1 MAYEQVKLREILER
15 AVGHSW
21 SIPEFQRGFVRK
33 STRKFGTFFWYLLAY
48 RNKAQDWDEHGH
60 RIGFEG
66 GGRSCCLAFQI
77 RRQCRP
83 SPGKPMHANPLE
95 TTLRSIARLEEAKV
109 REPRLTEPDHARWHR
124 FRRKLGWRAFIEILH
139 EDLAG
144 AFPIPFDLAR
154 WPTSP
159 LSSLTEAEAEQLI
172 ADAARSSA
180 TPVDPTAFLYECARS
195 LGLPTSGTLSGLPKV
210 QPHHRI
216 LELPGSGGLIA
227 AVLCVGSSGLAFN
240 AQFTFVA
247 ETTAEHVAIGLAA
260 VELRANEPRIL
271 TLDALRAAL
280 KGGETFDRAFGLGD
294 SPLAALLDKSL
305 KLDARLV

>member
-1 MAYEQVKLREILER
+1 
-15 AVGHSW
+15 
-21 SIPEFQRGFVRK
+21 
-33 STRKFGTFFWYLLAY
+33 
-48 RNKAQDWDEHGH
+48 
-60 RIGFEG
+60 
-66 GGRSCCLAFQI
+66 
-77 RRQCRP
+77 
-83 SPGKPMHANPLE
+83 MHANPLE
-95 TTLRSIARLEEAKV
+95 TTLRSIARLEVAKV
-109 REPRLTEPDHARWHR
+109 REPRLTESDHARWHR
-124 FRRKLGWRAFIEILH
+124 FRRKLGWSAFIEILH

-172 ADAARSSA
+172 ADAARSIA
-180 TPVDPTAFLYECARS
+180 TPVDSTAFLQECARS
-195 LGLPTSGTLSGLPKV
+195 LGLSTSSGTLSGLPKL

-216 LELPGSGGLIA
+216 LELPGSGGLLA
-227 AVLCVGSSGLAFN
+227 AALCVESSGLAFN

-271 TLDALRAAL
+271 TADALRAAL
-280 KGGETFDRAFGLGD
+280 KGGETFDRVFGLGD
-294 SPLAALLDKSL
+294 SPLAVELDKSL